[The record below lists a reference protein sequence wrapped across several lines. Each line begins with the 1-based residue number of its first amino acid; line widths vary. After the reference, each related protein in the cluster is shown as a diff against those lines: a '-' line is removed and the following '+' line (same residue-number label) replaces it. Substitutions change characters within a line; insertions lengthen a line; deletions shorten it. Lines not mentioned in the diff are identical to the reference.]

1 PPLPSLTAAAREAP
15 PGANPAAVAAG
26 PREVEDP
33 VAPYSSRAGDDE
45 LPGEG
50 DVDGEDTAVGVGR
63 AVAPGLGDDAVAGGY
78 PAVLTTAPS
87 GANSTLE
94 PPATAPRS
102 ASWSAGGGAAAGAGG
117 GVGAV
122 PNEICSGLAAV
133 APEAATSPGLTIVT
147 DDRDLPARWGSRV
160 MPRPLPL
167 QGLLTCAA

>member
-1 PPLPSLTAAAREAP
+1 M
-15 PGANPAAVAAG
+15 
-26 PREVEDP
+26 
-33 VAPYSSRAGDDE
+33 
-45 LPGEG
+45 
-50 DVDGEDTAVGVGR
+50 
-63 AVAPGLGDDAVAGGY
+63 APGLGDDAVAGGY

-133 APEAATSPGLTIVT
+133 APDAATSAGLTIVT
-147 DDRDLPARWGSRV
+147 VYGVLPARWCSGVMTRSLPFQVVVTCVAGSMCSPSSTRAWFIGWLNATV
-160 MPRPLPL
+160 ITSL
-167 QGLLTCAA
+167 GLTACRAAMVEYAVTVW